1 MTTRDTSETGTSNV
15 ESIGAL
21 VLIGLCLLPQ
31 VISAQDR
38 RGARELT
45 RLAPGTLISVRTNET
60 IESSRV
66 DYRVY
71 SGIVDRD
78 VRGDNGRLAIPRGS
92 TVELMVRTA
101 PDNDLIL
108 DLESVNVG
116 GERYGIRA
124 DPKRLESRADNSI
137 VGAIVGAVT
146 GGEIEGRAVR
156 VPRDTVLSFRLERP
170 LEVGVPDRGVMR
182 DGQHYHDY
190 YRGEYDQRN
199 R

>member
-1 MTTRDTSETGTSNV
+1 MS
-15 ESIGAL
+15 
-21 VLIGLCLLPQ
+21 
-31 VISAQDR
+31 SAQDR
-38 RGARELT
+38 RDARQLT
-45 RLAPGTLISVRTNET
+45 RLVPGTLISVRINEM
-60 IESSRV
+60 IETSRV

-78 VRGDNGRLAIPRGS
+78 VRGDDGRLAIPRGS

-108 DLESVNVG
+108 DLESVVVG

-124 DPKRLESRADNSI
+124 DSNRVESRPNNSL
-137 VGAIVGAVT
+137 VGAILGAVT

-190 YRGEYDQRN
+190 YRGEYDRPN